1 MSETTNT
8 SAPDAARVSQIAQ
21 AIRGAVSAFI
31 ETNETKVSAHEASQK
46 ANANETNAREITMVT
61 LADLSQIGQWTEPEI
76 KLAAAKTV
84 EMTSNLEAAKAIATY
99 IGEAKK
105 AMHPMVRSHV
115 PAIVALRNECW
126 GNETVMLVADK
137 TSPASLRKAFVR
149 QYHMLQR
156 MMGEYIDGKPLHDET
171 QVLAWAAAND
181 PEIDPAKVAK
191 VIEGMVKNLEGIFAR
206 FPDGALQAG
215 IEALQGVTKA
225 NLAKHRSAS
234 ASVIEGKPVHAHGPT
249 LVPSPNKVAAI
260 PKAPTVVSAVTET
273 EVDEGAVD
281 PYAILDGP
289 EEIAA

>member
-1 MSETTNT
+1 MSETANT

-31 ETNETKVSAHEASQK
+31 ETNETKVSAQEASQK

-84 EMTSNLEAAKAIATY
+84 EMCSNMEAAKAIATY

-115 PAIVALRNECW
+115 PAIVALRNVCW
-126 GNETVMLVADK
+126 YNETVMLAAEK
-137 TSPASLRKAFVR
+137 TSPAPLRKAFVR

-171 QVLAWAAAND
+171 QVLAWATAND
-181 PEIDPAKVAK
+181 PDIDPAKVAK

-234 ASVIEGKPVHAHGPT
+234 VCWYNEPVHAHGPT

-260 PKAPTVVSAVTET
+260 PKAPTVVSVVTET